1 MMACVS
7 PADSNLEETI
17 STLRYADR
25 ARKIKNKPIV
35 NKDPKAAELSRLRSQ
50 VQQLQLKLLEGGG
63 GGGSPQAS
71 SSSVES
77 ETEKVRLAEQNC
89 QLNLALQA
97 AMEENAHLNE
107 KLLMSE
113 LCQEKMKEKLAEL
126 EESVAKAVDVVNESK
141 TEEGA
146 LGNNMEAKNAM
157 TALKLKV
164 AAVQELQQKEEKT
177 IMEHDITRFNA
188 SQHNSSEMEEGDNL
202 GAASQT
208 LKQNE
213 LVTQLN
219 TLNKELAEKQQL
231 AGTIGESDVKL
242 AAMKKKYEEV
252 LKTMEEEMSR
262 LQREKDELA
271 QMQRNDGAGA
281 AKDIAER
288 RRKKIQDLE
297 EKIGELKKKQ
307 LEQQRMANMAA
318 QNEAKAKKYQE
329 EIRVIKAA
337 KVKLVKQMK
346 EESDKVRVWKQ
357 TKEKEVIQLKQAD
370 RKKAAAMSKMSV
382 QHERKQN
389 VLKRRM
395 EEVLAINKRLKE
407 AQAKKA
413 SARATKAGAGT
424 GLTGAGDRVRGW
436 VKTEMDV
443 VVSAKEAEQAR
454 QQLIKERKILAEEMQ
469 KLKVESRRTMTSQ
482 EMEETSTKQTDLQEQ
497 LDMRNLQISE
507 LQKEIMVAEQDKE
520 KSGDRWAKMTSMTD
534 SKIAVSF
541 LFNSATEAMATA
553 TTRAREV
560 INFGSII

>member
-1 MMACVS
+1 MVLYQTIFFWSLSIFVQDSLGGNSHTLMVACVS

-63 GGGSPQAS
+63 GGGGAGGSPQAGTAS
-71 SSSVES
+71 SAAS
-77 ETEKVRLAEQNC
+77 EAEKARLTEQNC
-89 QLNLALQA
+89 QLNQALQA
-97 AMEENAHLNE
+97 AMEENTHLNE
-107 KLLMSE
+107 KLIMSE

-126 EESVAKAVDVVNESK
+126 EESVAKAVDCVNESK
-141 TEEGA
+141 TEEGTSA
-146 LGNNMEAKNAM
+146 LGNNIEAKNAM
-157 TALKLKV
+157 AALKLKV

-188 SQHNSSEMEEGDNL
+188 SQQNCSEVEVEGDNL
-202 GAASQT
+202 GTASQT

-219 TLNKELAEKQQL
+219 SLNKELAEKQQL

-252 LKTMEEEMSR
+252 LKSMEEEMAR
-262 LQREKDELA
+262 LQREKDDLA

-307 LEQQRMANMAA
+307 LEQQRMAKMAA

-346 EESDKVRVWKQ
+346 EEADKVRVWKQ

-395 EEVLAINKRLKE
+395 EEVLAINKRLKD

-413 SARATKAGAGT
+413 SARATKAGAGI
-424 GLTGAGDRVRGW
+424 GLTG
-436 VKTEMDV
+436 E
-443 VVSAKEAEQAR
+443 
-454 QQLIKERKILAEEMQ
+454 
-469 KLKVESRRTMTSQ
+469 
-482 EMEETSTKQTDLQEQ
+482 DL
-497 LDMRNLQISE
+497 
-507 LQKEIMVAEQDKE
+507 
-520 KSGDRWAKMTSMTD
+520 
-534 SKIAVSF
+534 
-541 LFNSATEAMATA
+541 
-553 TTRAREV
+553 
-560 INFGSII
+560 

>member
-1 MMACVS
+1 MACVS

-188 SQHNSSEMEEGDNL
+188 SQHNSSDMEEGDNL

-560 INFGSII
+560 INLSL

>member
-1 MMACVS
+1 MACVS

-262 LQREKDELA
+262 LHREKDELA

-346 EESDKVRVWKQ
+346 EEADKVRVWKQ

>member
-1 MMACVS
+1 MACVS

-262 LQREKDELA
+262 LHREKDELA

-346 EESDKVRVWKQ
+346 EEADKVRVWKQ

-560 INFGSII
+560 INLAL

>member
-1 MMACVS
+1 MYSVRQLCS
-7 PADSNLEETI
+7 LSI
-17 STLRYADR
+17 W
-25 ARKIKNKPIV
+25 IV
-35 NKDPKAAELSRLRSQ
+35 FCAK
-50 VQQLQLKLLEGGG
+50 VTQLKLLEGGG

-252 LKTMEEEMSR
+252 LKTMEEEMNQS
-262 LQREKDELA
+262 
-271 QMQRNDGAGA
+271 
-281 AKDIAER
+281 
-288 RRKKIQDLE
+288 
-297 EKIGELKKKQ
+297 
-307 LEQQRMANMAA
+307 
-318 QNEAKAKKYQE
+318 Y
-329 EIRVIKAA
+329 
-337 KVKLVKQMK
+337 
-346 EESDKVRVWKQ
+346 
-357 TKEKEVIQLKQAD
+357 
-370 RKKAAAMSKMSV
+370 
-382 QHERKQN
+382 
-389 VLKRRM
+389 
-395 EEVLAINKRLKE
+395 
-407 AQAKKA
+407 
-413 SARATKAGAGT
+413 
-424 GLTGAGDRVRGW
+424 
-436 VKTEMDV
+436 
-443 VVSAKEAEQAR
+443 
-454 QQLIKERKILAEEMQ
+454 
-469 KLKVESRRTMTSQ
+469 
-482 EMEETSTKQTDLQEQ
+482 
-497 LDMRNLQISE
+497 
-507 LQKEIMVAEQDKE
+507 
-520 KSGDRWAKMTSMTD
+520 
-534 SKIAVSF
+534 
-541 LFNSATEAMATA
+541 
-553 TTRAREV
+553 
-560 INFGSII
+560 

>member
-1 MMACVS
+1 MACVS

>member
-1 MMACVS
+1 MS

-50 VQQLQLKLLEGGG
+50 VQQLQMRLLEGGG
-63 GGGSPQAS
+63 GGGGSPGTSNS
-71 SSSVES
+71 SAES
-77 ETEKVRLAEQNC
+77 EAEKEVLREQNG
-89 QLNLALQA
+89 QLNQALQA

-113 LCQEKMKEKLAEL
+113 VSQEKLKEKLAEL
-126 EESVAKAVDVVNESK
+126 EETVAKAVECVNESK
-141 TEEGA
+141 TEEG
-146 LGNNMEAKNAM
+146 LSGVNMEAKNAM
-157 TALKLKV
+157 AALKLKV
-164 AAVQELQQKEEKT
+164 AAVQELQQREEKS

-188 SQHNSSEMEEGDNL
+188 SQHNTSEVTEGEVDNNM
-202 GAASQT
+202 GAASHT

-213 LVTQLN
+213 LATQLN

-231 AGTIGESDVKL
+231 AGTIGESDIKL
-242 AAMKKKYEEV
+242 AAMKKRYEEV
-252 LKTMEEEMSR
+252 LKTMEEEMNR
-262 LQREKDELA
+262 LQKEKDELA

-307 LEQQRMANMAA
+307 VEQQRMANMAA

-346 EESDKVRVWKQ
+346 EEADKVRQWKQ

-413 SARATKAGAGT
+413 SARATKASAGV
-424 GLTGAGDRVRGW
+424 GLTGD
-436 VKTEMDV
+436 
-443 VVSAKEAEQAR
+443 
-454 QQLIKERKILAEEMQ
+454 
-469 KLKVESRRTMTSQ
+469 
-482 EMEETSTKQTDLQEQ
+482 
-497 LDMRNLQISE
+497 
-507 LQKEIMVAEQDKE
+507 
-520 KSGDRWAKMTSMTD
+520 
-534 SKIAVSF
+534 
-541 LFNSATEAMATA
+541 
-553 TTRAREV
+553 
-560 INFGSII
+560 